1 MEDKLLKSL
10 LKKAI
15 GYNVSEISE
24 EYNVDGDG
32 NEILSKRKVVK
43 KYVPPDITA
52 LKVYL
57 ELSENNKD
65 YENMPDEKLLEIR
78 ERLLKEINESSK
90 NKDK

>member
-24 EYNVDGDG
+24 EYNVDEGG
-32 NEILSKRKVVK
+32 NEVLSKRKVTK

-52 LKVYL
+52 LRAYL
-57 ELSENNKD
+57 ELSERDED
-65 YENMPDEKLLEIR
+65 YENMPDEKLIEIR
-78 ERLLKEINESSK
+78 EGLIKKLNESNK
-90 NKDK
+90 NKD

>member
-32 NEILSKRKVVK
+32 NEVLSKRKVTK
-43 KYVPPDITA
+43 KYIPPDITA
-52 LKVYL
+52 LRAYL
-57 ELSENNKD
+57 ELSERDAD
-65 YENMPDEKLLEIR
+65 YENMSDEKLMEIR
-78 ERLLKEINESSK
+78 DGLVKKLNESNK
-90 NKDK
+90 NKD

>member
-32 NEILSKRKVVK
+32 NEVLSKRKVTK

-52 LKVYL
+52 LRAYL
-57 ELSENNKD
+57 ELSERDAD
-65 YENMPDEKLLEIR
+65 YENMSDEKLMEIR
-78 ERLLKEINESSK
+78 DGLVKKLNESNK
-90 NKDK
+90 NKD

>member
-32 NEILSKRKVVK
+32 NEVLSKRKVTK

-52 LKVYL
+52 LRTYL
-57 ELSENNKD
+57 ELSERDAD
-65 YENMPDEKLLEIR
+65 YENMSDEKLMEIR
-78 ERLLKEINESSK
+78 DGLVKKLNESNK
-90 NKDK
+90 NKD

>member
-32 NEILSKRKVVK
+32 NEVLSKRKVTK

-52 LKVYL
+52 LRAYL
-57 ELSENNKD
+57 ELSERD
-65 YENMPDEKLLEIR
+65 AVYENMSDEKLMEIR
-78 ERLLKEINESSK
+78 DGLVKKLNESNK
-90 NKDK
+90 NKD

>member
-32 NEILSKRKVVK
+32 NEVLSKRKVTK

-52 LKVYL
+52 LRAYL
-57 ELSENNKD
+57 ELSERDAD
-65 YENMPDEKLLEIR
+65 YENMSDEKLMEIR
-78 ERLLKEINESSK
+78 DGLVKKLNESSK
-90 NKDK
+90 NKD